1 MLIIITA
8 YISLSLCQRRV
19 YPGQIAT
26 SNNHSHSQILTK
38 GQLKGWNSPIPPKTC
53 VFYCGGNLDNLVRHS
68 TCREYT
74 EKSLASGRFK
84 PGTLLLYVNSANP
97 CNTIS
102 SWESIHLQ
110 PPADIWGLP
119 VKVIIPTDTKNMV
132 GGVVP
137 QLPPHWACDSPWLT
151 VYWPQPSEL
160 LLVCC
165 HLHWEKGKDFRRHY
179 HSGRNLVNNSTWLS
193 FGRTITLCINSLP

>member
-1 MLIIITA
+1 MPEAGYTLDKSPPQTTIHTHKFSPKVNLKDGIH
-8 YISLSLCQRRV
+8 LSL
-19 YPGQIAT
+19 
-26 SNNHSHSQILTK
+26 
-38 GQLKGWNSPIPPKTC
+38 PKH
-53 VFYCGGNLDNLVRHS
+53 VFYCGGNLDNLVRHC

-119 VKVIIPTDTKNMV
+119 VKLIIPTDTKNMV

-137 QLPPHWACDSPWLT
+137 QLPPHWPCDSPWLT